1 MCLSN
6 LQAGNWLPPGNNVF
20 IWWEIVLAEGKRAH
34 WELEEGIA
42 AISKY
47 FGDRVL
53 MWIFVRKER

>member
-1 MCLSN
+1 M
-6 LQAGNWLPPGNNVF
+6 
-20 IWWEIVLAEGKRAH
+20 LAEGKKAY

-53 MWIFVRKER
+53 MWIFERKER